1 MDTQDKTLIIIGTTL
16 IFTLLVAAIIHTPSP
31 NYYPAINTPAPI
43 ESVSYPDTTTS
54 MLEPLF
60 SVPVT
65 RVSRSNM
72 DGMKWEVESENGV
85 VFYTNKQ
92 YKVGDIAFYMDGTTE
107 KVYWIKK

>member
-1 MDTQDKTLIIIGTTL
+1 MDKQDKTLIIIGITL
-16 IFTLLVAAIIHTPSP
+16 IFALFITAIIHTPYP
-31 NYYPAINTPAPI
+31 NYYPAINTP
-43 ESVSYPDTTTS
+43 ESVKISYPDTSTS

-92 YKVGDIAFYMDGTTE
+92 YKVGDVAFYMDGTTE